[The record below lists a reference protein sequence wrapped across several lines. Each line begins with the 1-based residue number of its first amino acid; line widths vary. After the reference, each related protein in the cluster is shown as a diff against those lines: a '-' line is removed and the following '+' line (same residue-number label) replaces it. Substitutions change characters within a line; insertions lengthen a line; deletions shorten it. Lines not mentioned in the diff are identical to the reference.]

1 MDATE
6 KLLKKIHK
14 KDKRQIL
21 AAIESLLLGKI
32 QGIKLANK
40 NQYRLRVGK
49 YRILYEH
56 KKGGIE
62 ILEVRR
68 RNEGTYK

>member
-14 KDKRQIL
+14 KDKQQIL
-21 AAIESLLLGKI
+21 AAIETLLLGRI
-32 QGIKLANK
+32 QGIKLSNK
-40 NQYRLRVGK
+40 NQYRLRVGN

-56 KKGGIE
+56 KRSGLE
-62 ILEVRR
+62 ITEVRR